1 MYQST
6 RTMSGKWALGLIGAS
21 VLGTS
26 HVLDRS
32 SWRYYGYRVLLYTTL
47 MVMIY
52 SYKGL
57 VEQKPYAMIVAYVF
71 AALGVLTKG
80 PVAIVLPGMILLVFA
95 GINRSWS
102 MVKAIFDW
110 RGILA
115 FLCSLFAV
123 VCIHV

>member
-1 MYQST
+1 M
-6 RTMSGKWALGLIGAS
+6 
-21 VLGTS
+21 
-26 HVLDRS
+26 
-32 SWRYYGYRVLLYTTL
+32 VLLYTTL

-123 VCIHV
+123 VCVHV